1 MLEKVIAKVISGK
14 WIMTIA
20 FTVTTC
26 YLAWTKQ
33 IPTEQFI
40 PMVTMIVGFYFA
52 QSVSK
57 GA

>member
-1 MLEKVIAKVISGK
+1 MLEKIIAKITSGK
-14 WIMTIA
+14 WLMTVA

-26 YLAWTKQ
+26 YLAWIGQ
-33 IPTEQFI
+33 IPTDQFV

-52 QSVSK
+52 QSVTK